1 MRTYWLAIDENKD
14 ESIHQYEPTYN
25 HLHKKWRSATMV
37 YITKGLSKLILPEDK
52 IKEFNSNVKAISFE
66 IEEMG
71 LVGNKG
77 RIINTYK
84 IY

>member
-1 MRTYWLAIDENKD
+1 
-14 ESIHQYEPTYN
+14 
-25 HLHKKWRSATMV
+25 MV

-52 IKEFNSNVKAISFE
+52 IREFNSNVKAISFE